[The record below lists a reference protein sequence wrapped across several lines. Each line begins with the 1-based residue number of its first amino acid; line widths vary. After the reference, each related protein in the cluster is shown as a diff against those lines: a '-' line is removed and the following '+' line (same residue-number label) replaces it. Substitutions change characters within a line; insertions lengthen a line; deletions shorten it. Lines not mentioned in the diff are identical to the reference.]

1 MNKFKIVLLILVSIL
16 ILLMLL
22 TERKSVEGL
31 REKKVVS
38 VSSFYIYDIAK
49 HIADDT
55 LKIVNILPFG
65 TDPHSFEPTP
75 KLMANVER
83 SSLVLFSGA
92 GLEPW
97 IGTIEFKSKAVD
109 ISKSV
114 NLRELGDHEFEFHT
128 HHDEQ
133 CAHNKID
140 PHYWLDFSNM
150 RKATLLISN
159 EFIALEPKNRDIY
172 LKNRDIYLQML
183 QTLEENYKK
192 RLSTCKLDTVILN
205 HNAIG
210 YLAHQFNF
218 HADSLSGLSPEAN
231 PTPEDIKRVFKS
243 IKEHGASTIFFES
256 FVNNKMMQTIAKDAK
271 VHIDSIEPLGN
282 ITADEAKANA
292 TYEEIMYKNLEKL
305 SKALVCN

>member
-1 MNKFKIVLLILVSIL
+1 MNKFKIVLVILVSIL
-16 ILLMLL
+16 LVLMLL
-22 TERKSVEGL
+22 STQENKTSQES
-31 REKKVVS
+31 KKIVS

-49 HIADDT
+49 HISKDT

-75 KLMANVER
+75 KLMANIEK
-83 SSLVLFSGA
+83 SSLVFFSGA

-97 IGTIEFKSKAVD
+97 IGAIKFKTKAVD

-114 NLRELGDHEFEFHT
+114 KLRELGNHEAESHA
-128 HHDEQ
+128 HHDEH

-150 RKATLLISN
+150 EIATHLISD
-159 EFIALEPKNRDIY
+159 ELIKLEPKNKKLY
-172 LKNRDIYLQML
+172 EKNRDIYLQML
-183 QTLEENYKK
+183 KKLEKSYQEH
-192 RLSTCKLDTVILN
+192 LSSCKLDTVILN

-210 YLAHQFNF
+210 YLANRYSF

-231 PTPEDIKRVFKS
+231 PTPNDIRRVFSS

-256 FVNNKMMQTIAKDAK
+256 FVNNKMMQTIAKDAN
-271 VHIDSIEPLGN
+271 VHIDSISPLGN

-292 TYEEIMYKNLEKL
+292 TYEDIMYKNLKKL